1 MALHTQLPIH
11 KTGSELLG
19 LAARIHAQ
27 LPRGYKR
34 TVGDKIVSHCSEM
47 LDLMALANA
56 TRQAQRAE
64 HIQQL
69 LAHSRAAQ
77 VWLRIGFDLRAP
89 NPVIPQELWAQSVQ
103 LLDSVGKQA
112 NGWLS
117 KTREK
122 APAA

>member
-11 KTGSELLG
+11 RTGSELLG

-34 TVGDKIVSHCSEM
+34 TVGDKIVSHCSDM

-56 TRQAQRAE
+56 TRQAQRAQ
-64 HIQQL
+64 HIEQL
-69 LAHSRAAQ
+69 LTHSRAIQ
-77 VWLRIGFDLRAP
+77 VWLRIGFDLR
-89 NPVIPQELWAQSVQ
+89 VISQGPWAQSVQ

-117 KTREK
+117 KTRNPSHEK